1 MTGKSVRAVIGLLVA
16 VMAAV
21 GCTSSPVAHQEHRAA
36 AAADRSRPNFV
47 FVLTD
52 DLSWNLVSH
61 MPHMLA
67 MEQAGMTFSR
77 YYVVDS
83 LCCPSRSA
91 IFTGEYPHD
100 DGVFT
105 NSGADGGRSEER
117 RVGKECRS
125 RGSPYQYKKK
135 KRKEEKQ
142 R

>member
-1 MTGKSVRAVIGLLVA
+1 MTSKPIRAVAALLLA
-16 VMAAV
+16 LLAMA
-21 GCTSSPVAHQEHRAA
+21 GCTSTAVTHPKPPRAST
-36 AAADRSRPNFV
+36 AADRSRPNFV

-61 MPHMLA
+61 MPHVQA
-67 MEQAGMTFSR
+67 MEQAGTTFSH

-105 NSGADGGRSEER
+105 SVA
-117 RVGKECRS
+117 
-125 RGSPYQYKKK
+125 P
-135 KRKEEKQ
+135 
-142 R
+142 